1 MRFGGACGLGVGA
14 FDQGFIMSVS
24 TIQITIRASF
34 KTLVFGA
41 YDFSLA
47 PTFQITLIGNSLTQ
61 SSRILTGYIAIR

>member
-1 MRFGGACGLGVGA
+1 MNFLPTEIKG
-14 FDQGFIMSVS
+14 
-24 TIQITIRASF
+24 ASF

-61 SSRILTGYIAIR
+61 SFRILIGYITFKTLVFG